1 MVDVTSLESM
11 SFEKEVGI
19 HHPPKWPGLRIQA
32 VEVAVIYWSNSMS
45 VGLLSKVKEFGVVY
59 WLMDDK

>member
-1 MVDVTSLESM
+1 M

-59 WLMDDK
+59 WLMNDK